1 MKITSKRIKQY
12 NSTTKR
18 VIFADEEPIC
28 IVRGEKRESAI
39 ISYLSG
45 YGVALGDLSVKRR
58 LDRFLKDRKEKKPK
72 YIILIIDDNNNILRK
87 INIHGSYKYAYEF
100 MRKMH
105 ENKIEELS
113 GNVDAQYIG
122 LNSMSISYNDNT
134 IKYLLLTNNK
144 IFKED
149 DYYEQEETTAN
160 KA

>member
-45 YGVALGDLSVKRR
+45 YNVMLGDLSIKRK

-100 MRKMH
+100 MEKMY
-105 ENKIEELS
+105 EDKIKELS
-113 GNVDAQYIG
+113 NDVDAQYIG
-122 LNSMSISYNDNT
+122 LNSMSIACKNDNT
-134 IKYLLLTNNK
+134 IKYLLLTDNK

-149 DYYEQEETTAN
+149 DYYEQN
-160 KA
+160 

>member
-58 LDRFLKDRKEKKPK
+58 LDKFLKDRKEKKPK

-100 MRKMH
+100 MEKMYAD
-105 ENKIEELS
+105 NIKELS
-113 GNVDAQYIG
+113 NDVDAQYIG
-122 LNSMSISYNDNT
+122 LNSMSIACKNDNT
-134 IKYLLLTNNK
+134 IKYLLLTDNK

-149 DYYEQEETTAN
+149 DYYDQN
-160 KA
+160 

>member
-45 YGVALGDLSVKRR
+45 YGVVLGDLSVKRR

-134 IKYLLLTNNK
+134 IKYLLLTDNK

-149 DYYEQEETTAN
+149 DYYEQGETTAN

>member
-58 LDRFLKDRKEKKPK
+58 LDKFLKDRKEKKPK

-100 MRKMH
+100 MRKIY
-105 ENKIEELS
+105 EDKIEELS
-113 GNVDAQYIG
+113 SDVDAQYIG

-134 IKYLLLTNNK
+134 IKYLLLLTGIVFSLSIKPFSDMVNN
-144 IFKED
+144 
-149 DYYEQEETTAN
+149 
-160 KA
+160 

>member
-28 IVRGEKRESAI
+28 IVRGEKRESTI

-45 YGVALGDLSVKRR
+45 YSVALGDLSVKRR

-100 MRKMH
+100 MRKIY
-105 ENKIEELS
+105 EDKIEELS
-113 GNVDAQYIG
+113 SNVDAQYIG

-134 IKYLLLTNNK
+134 IKYLLLTDNK

-149 DYYEQEETTAN
+149 DYYEQYETATN

>member
-58 LDRFLKDRKEKKPK
+58 LDKFLKDRKEKKPK

-100 MRKMH
+100 MRKIY
-105 ENKIEELS
+105 EDKIEEFS
-113 GNVDAQYIG
+113 SDVDAQYIG

-134 IKYLLLTNNK
+134 IKYLLLTDNK

-149 DYYEQEETTAN
+149 DYYEQDETATN

>member
-45 YGVALGDLSVKRR
+45 YSVMLGDLSIKRK

-100 MRKMH
+100 MRKIY
-105 ENKIEELS
+105 EDKIEELS
-113 GNVDAQYIG
+113 SDVDAQYIG
-122 LNSMSISYNDNT
+122 LNSMSIACKNDNT
-134 IKYLLLTNNK
+134 IKYLLLTDNK

-149 DYYEQEETTAN
+149 DYYEQN
-160 KA
+160 